1 MKTNRETGVL
11 VGVIAIAFILF
22 GLLYRENQIKIESVV
37 QEEKGSTTLS
47 EWTVEES
54 ELNGVPLVED
64 KSIYEFDAGIH
75 DEIGRAHV

>member
-54 ELNGVPLVED
+54 ELNGVPLV
-64 KSIYEFDAGIH
+64 
-75 DEIGRAHV
+75 